1 MDLHTHYP
9 YSLMRYGFIHSYPSL
24 NDNIKTD
31 VAIIGAGISG
41 ALAAYYLI
49 QAGIQCTLIDKGHV
63 AMGSTAASTSLI
75 QYEIDVPL
83 HKLIKLRGEKT
94 AIRSYLLCRDAIYEL
109 KKISDRIGKQHN
121 FTFKSSLQFASFKKD
136 IHSLENEYRERKRIG
151 LNLEEVNE
159 HQLKT
164 QYGLYASFAL
174 LSSEAAE
181 LDAYLFTHRLLKYIN
196 ENNCSIYDHTNVIS
210 IHKNKNSIDL
220 KTAQGKKITCK
231 KVIIA
236 CGYESST
243 YLKKGYDSL
252 RTTYAMA
259 SEPLTKNQLWP
270 GNCLIWETADPYVYL
285 KITSDNRIL
294 IGGKDT
300 RYLPIEKQLQALP
313 SKTKALHKRFKQLF
327 PDLDFKIDFQ
337 WAGAFS
343 TTKDG
348 LPYIGALPGKE
359 NIYYALGYGGNGI
372 TFSVIAAQIICNS
385 INGNKTPDI
394 QLFSFNR

>member
-1 MDLHTHYP
+1 MDLHTYYP

-24 NDNIKTD
+24 KENIQTD

-41 ALAAYYLI
+41 ALAAYYLN
-49 QAGIQCTLIDKGHV
+49 QAGVQCTLFDKGHV

-83 HKLIKLRGEKT
+83 YKLIKLRGEKT

-109 KKISDRIGKQHN
+109 KKISDHIDNQDN
-121 FTFKSSLQFASFKKD
+121 FDFKFSLQFASFKKD
-136 IHSLENEYRERKRIG
+136 IQSLEKEYRERKRIG
-151 LNLEEVNE
+151 LKLVEINE
-159 HQLKT
+159 DQLKNE
-164 QYGLYASFAL
+164 YGLSASFAI
-174 LSSEAAE
+174 LSHEAAE
-181 LDAYLFTHRLLKYIN
+181 LDIYLFTHRLLKYLS
-196 ENNCSIYDHTNVIS
+196 NNYCNVYDHTAITSLNKRKKS
-210 IHKNKNSIDL
+210 IQL
-220 KTAQGKKITCK
+220 KTSEGNKIDCK
-231 KVIIA
+231 HVIIA

-243 YLKKGYDSL
+243 YLKKAYDLL
-252 RTTYAMA
+252 RTTYVIA
-259 SEPLTKNQLWP
+259 SEPNKVKQFWP

-285 KITSDNRIL
+285 KISEGNRIL

-300 RYLPIEKQLQALP
+300 DYMPINKQQRILSA
-313 SKTKALHKRFKQLF
+313 KANSLHQRFKQLF
-327 PDLDFKIDFQ
+327 PELDFKIDFQ

-372 TFSVIAAQIICNS
+372 IFSVIAGQMISNS
-385 INGNKTPDI
+385 ITGNKTTDI
-394 QLFSFNR
+394 QMFSFNR